1 VQLAAIELSCLAAT
15 SIKSPNMKEI
25 AKAWNVSIATV
36 DRGLR
41 ARSDVGAATWDRVL
55 KKAAQ
60 LGCEP
65 NIIA

>member
-1 VQLAAIELSCLAAT
+1 
-15 SIKSPNMKEI
+15 MKEI